1 MRSGLRMNVVQQAD
15 VDEIRANMRDGALFS
30 AFRRSVDLLH
40 TMVNSSGPPQRGLRA
55 GAMTMSNPPLL
66 REEDKTALDES
77 IEKLQAECQQLEGN
91 AATLRSEKE
100 EKRLQQSKT
109 MPAAEKSTSQPSGKQ
124 TTQQQQEGNKTASQ
138 KKDEPEGAKAKGEM
152 TVTQGTAKT
161 PDARKVEQ
169 NQSTSPTA
177 NQPVASQE
185 DLEGDSML
193 SASELSD
200 EPGAAAI
207 SVDDIIAI
215 VTVIANLWKRF
226 RRG

>member
-1 MRSGLRMNVVQQAD
+1 
-15 VDEIRANMRDGALFS
+15 
-30 AFRRSVDLLH
+30 
-40 TMVNSSGPPQRGLRA
+40 
-55 GAMTMSNPPLL
+55 
-66 REEDKTALDES
+66 
-77 IEKLQAECQQLEGN
+77 
-91 AATLRSEKE
+91 
-100 EKRLQQSKT
+100 
-109 MPAAEKSTSQPSGKQ
+109 
-124 TTQQQQEGNKTASQ
+124 
-138 KKDEPEGAKAKGEM
+138 
-152 TVTQGTAKT
+152 
-161 PDARKVEQ
+161 VEQ

-185 DLEGDSML
+185 DLEGDNLL